1 MRGDGKGSAGCG
13 EQQRGTPST
22 KGKLLKWRNQT
33 SEKTGAGP
41 VITVFLL
48 FLLLFHAAWYSY
60 IGGGYP
66 HNQQNQHLGEAW
78 KFAITHETGK
88 SQCIDN

>member
-1 MRGDGKGSAGCG
+1 MARAAQTVVNNREAHQPPRENYLNGGIRQVKKQVLARYLQYFFCFCCCFMRLGIP
-13 EQQRGTPST
+13 T
-22 KGKLLKWRNQT
+22 
-33 SEKTGAGP
+33 
-41 VITVFLL
+41 
-48 FLLLFHAAWYSY
+48 SY

-78 KFAITHETGK
+78 KFAIMHETGK

>member
-1 MRGDGKGSAGCG
+1 MARAAQAVVNNGEAHQAPRENYLNAGIR
-13 EQQRGTPST
+13 QV
-22 KGKLLKWRNQT
+22 N
-33 SEKTGAGP
+33 KTGAGP

-48 FLLLFHAAWYSY
+48 LLLLFHAAWYFY
-60 IGGGYP
+60 IGGSYP

-78 KFAITHETGK
+78 KFAIMHEMGN

>member
-1 MRGDGKGSAGCG
+1 VARAAVVNNREAHQAPRENYLNAGIR
-13 EQQRGTPST
+13 QV
-22 KGKLLKWRNQT
+22 KKI
-33 SEKTGAGP
+33 GAGP

-48 FLLLFHAAWYSY
+48 FLLLFHAVWYSY

-78 KFAITHETGK
+78 KFAITHETCK